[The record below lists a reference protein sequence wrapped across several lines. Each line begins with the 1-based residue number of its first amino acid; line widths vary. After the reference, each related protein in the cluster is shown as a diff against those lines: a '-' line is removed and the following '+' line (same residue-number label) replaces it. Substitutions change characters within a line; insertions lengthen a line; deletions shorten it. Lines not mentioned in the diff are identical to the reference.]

1 MRIPL
6 GQEDFVVR
14 SYEAGDVAA
23 LVKYAN
29 NEAIAAANA
38 GIAIYTIGLGPS
50 VNDSLL
56 TDIANVGG
64 GIYLNAPTADDL
76 EDTFEQIADAIR
88 IRILQ

>member
-29 NEAIAAANA
+29 NEAIARQLLDHFPHP
-38 GIAIYTIGLGPS
+38 YTCL
-50 VNDSLL
+50 
-56 TDIANVGG
+56 
-64 GIYLNAPTADDL
+64 
-76 EDTFEQIADAIR
+76 
-88 IRILQ
+88 